1 MAKDRFE
8 PETAASDDGEPDKK
22 PSVVTRLVGK
32 AAAVLRADADMEAVL
47 DAFCALDPNAIEKCT
62 VEEARRQPTV
72 ADAVR
77 RVLQQQGR
85 DPRPAALVPGVTAR
99 DGEIPGASGS
109 MRVRIYRPTGDGPF
123 PGILYLHGG
132 GWVLADLDVYDA
144 GARGLAAAAQA
155 VVVSIDYR
163 RAPEARFPA
172 AWHDAI
178 ASWRWL
184 ALQASTL
191 DVDPER
197 LAVAGESAGG
207 CMAIATAMALRD
219 FNDDSLPVPRHVL
232 SIYPVA
238 QTESLSTP
246 SYLENAMAQ
255 PLSRAMIPWF
265 LDKLLRTSEDRDDPR
280 LDLVNA
286 DLVGLP
292 PVTLINATLDPLRS
306 DGARLEQALQEAGV
320 PVERREFHGVTHEF
334 FGMAAVVAKA
344 AEAQA
349 WAGERLRA
357 AFTLATPLV

>member
-1 MAKDRFE
+1 MAKDWFE
-8 PETAASDDGEPDKK
+8 SDYAVADGETDKK
-22 PSVVTRLVGK
+22 PSVVCRLVGK
-32 AAAVLRADADMEAVL
+32 ASAALRADADMEAVL
-47 DAFCALDPNAIEKCT
+47 NAFCALDPNAIEKCT
-62 VEEARRQPTV
+62 VQEARRQPTV

-77 RVLQQQGR
+77 RVLREQGR
-85 DPRPAALVPGVTAR
+85 DADPTVLVPGVTAHDR
-99 DGEIPGASGS
+99 EIPGASGP
-109 MRVRIYRPTGDGPF
+109 MRARVFRPTGDGPF

-144 GARGLAAAAQA
+144 SARGLAAAAQA

-163 RAPEARFPA
+163 RAPEAKFPA

-178 ASWRWL
+178 AGWRWL
-184 ALQASTL
+184 ALEATAFG
-191 DVDPER
+191 VDPER
-197 LAVAGESAGG
+197 LALAGESAGG
-207 CMAIATAMALRD
+207 CMAVATAMALRD
-219 FNDDSLPVPRHVL
+219 LNDDSLPLPRHVL
-232 SIYPVA
+232 AIYPVA

-255 PLSRAMIPWF
+255 PLSRAMVPWF
-265 LDKLLRTSEDRDDPR
+265 LEKLLRSAEDKEDPR

-306 DGARLEQALQEAGV
+306 DGARLEQALQDAGV
-320 PVERREFHGVTHEF
+320 PVERRDFHGVTHEF

-344 AEAQA
+344 GEAQA

-357 AFTLATPLV
+357 AFTLPTPLV